1 MVKTYSCP
9 ANCLACQVGVKKVCE
24 DWGSKQG
31 KEYKR
36 HLAVTLLT
44 TTEGKLIL
52 IDLKLC
58 DKR

>member
-1 MVKTYSCP
+1 M
-9 ANCLACQVGVKKVCE
+9 GVKKVCE
-24 DWGSKQG
+24 DWGSRQG

-44 TTEGKLIL
+44 TTEGSLIL
-52 IDLKLC
+52 VDLKLY

>member
-1 MVKTYSCP
+1 M
-9 ANCLACQVGVKKVCE
+9 GVKKVCE
-24 DWGSKQG
+24 DWGSRQG

-44 TTEGKLIL
+44 TTEGNLIL
-52 IDLKLC
+52 VDVKLC